1 MFTNSSRKNESQ
13 DKKFSRR
20 EFLKLAGLAG
30 AAGATLPSLMSF
42 GQVLGSYGGI
52 DGNGTNS
59 NTNINQ
65 TTGSNGNTTMNQQ
78 SSSVRI
84 FDLDGTKPQFQN
96 AAGSR
101 TIMNADNFPI
111 LAGMGAALLRLRKGG
126 VREPHWHRNAAELS
140 YCITGNTRMTIY
152 SSNARQDT
160 FTITPGQLT
169 FVPKGYWHD
178 VENIGNEEAKF
189 IVVYNSER
197 PEDLGI
203 SGSVGSMPTQVL
215 DRIFGINPPAFFDQL
230 NYKSTQDIVIG
241 QRPAIF
247 SSINGM
253 PTTNPHKFNLGGIT
267 PQIQTSGG
275 TGKLGMADDFPI
287 LKGLALFLIDLK
299 PTGIIEPHTHP
310 NAAELNYVIN
320 GKVRFTV
327 FGPSGQVAASEIGK
341 GQVFFV
347 PAGYFHYLENPD
359 IMSAGT
365 VASFFNS
372 ENPEFIGLVGGLSA
386 YSNQVLGSVFS
397 KEPESFNS
405 LPRQVKNIF
414 IASGTG

>member
-1 MFTNSSRKNESQ
+1 MAPNLKEHKSQ
-13 DKKFSRR
+13 DKKLTRR
-20 EFLKLAGLAG
+20 DFLKLAGVAG
-30 AAGATLPSLMSF
+30 AVGATLPSLISF
-42 GQVLGSYGGI
+42 GQVLGSV
-52 DGNGTNS
+52 GTNN

-65 TTGSNGNTTMNQQ
+65 TTTSKSTAMNQQ

-84 FDLDGTKPQFQN
+84 FDLDGAKPQFQSVI
-96 AAGSR
+96 GSR
-101 TIMNADNFPI
+101 TILDADNFSI
-111 LAGMGAALLRLRKGG
+111 LAGMGAALLRLQKGG
-126 VREPHWHRNAAELS
+126 VREPHWHGNAAELS
-140 YCITGNTRMTIY
+140 YCITGNARMTIY
-152 SSNARQDT
+152 STNARQDT
-160 FTITPGQLT
+160 FTIDPGQLT

-203 SGSVGSMPTQVL
+203 SASVGSMPARVL
-215 DRIFGINPPAFFDQL
+215 DRIFGINPPGYFDQL
-230 NYKSTQDIVIG
+230 NYKSSQDVIIG
-241 QRPAIF
+241 PKPSAF
-247 SSINGM
+247 SSTSTIGT

-275 TGKLGMADDFPI
+275 TGKLGMATDFPI
-287 LKGLALFLIDLK
+287 LRGLALFLIELK

-310 NAAELNYVIN
+310 NAGELNYVIN

-327 FGPSGQVAASEIGK
+327 FGPSGQVATSEIGK

-359 IMSAGT
+359 NMSAGA
-365 VASFFNS
+365 VASFFNN

-386 YSNQVLGSVFS
+386 YSNQVLGSVFN
-397 KEPESFNS
+397 KEPESFSS
-405 LPRQVKNIF
+405 LPRQMKNIF

>member
-52 DGNGTNS
+52 SGNGTNS

-65 TTGSNGNTTMNQQ
+65 TTGSSGNTTMNQQ

-126 VREPHWHRNAAELS
+126 VREPHWHANAAELS
-140 YCITGNTRMTIY
+140 YCITGNARMTIY
-152 SSNARQDT
+152 SSNARKDT
-160 FTITPGQLT
+160 FTIAPGQLT
-169 FVPKGYWHD
+169 FVPEGYWHD

-247 SSINGM
+247 SSINGT

-327 FGPSGQVAASEIGK
+327 FGPGGQVATSEIGK